1 MADSHLQGLTAQ
13 SSAATTDF
21 VPIADS
27 STGQLKKITT
37 ANLLAAASSINLP
50 ASTEMTIATGE
61 ITITQSIHTVD
72 TESDAAADDLDTINL
87 PASVDLFL
95 LMAENASRTVTL
107 KHGTGNILTP
117 SGSDHVLTDNGFTL
131 CYYDGTN
138 VQLLSSVDHVH
149 AASSITSGTLVHERG
164 GLEADVSAYSG
175 LVKITGGATSAVAA
189 PSGAVVGT
197 TDTQTLTN
205 KTINTAS
212 NTITVAASDVGS
224 GTLAHERG
232 GLEADVSAYN
242 GIVKIASGT
251 TSAVTAPSGTIVGT
265 TDSQTLTNKTL
276 SGVTLADATDVVL
289 DTTTG
294 SKIGT
299 ATTQKLGL
307 WGATPVTQPTA
318 LTATETTITHTAPSV
333 ADYAIAALT
342 TSTPYGFAS
351 QDEGHT
357 VLQVVANLQT
367 RVNELESKLQAIGAI
382 A

>member
-37 ANLLAAASSINLP
+37 ANLLAAASSLNLP
-50 ASTEMTIATGE
+50 ASTELTIATGE

-107 KHGTGNILTP
+107 KHGTGNIVTP
-117 SGSDHVLTDNGFTL
+117 NGTDHALTDNGFTL

-149 AASSITSGTLVHERG
+149 AASSITSGTLAHERG

-197 TDTQTLTN
+197 TDTQTL
-205 KTINTAS
+205 S
-212 NTITVAASDVGS
+212 
-224 GTLAHERG
+224 
-232 GLEADVSAYN
+232 
-242 GIVKIASGT
+242 
-251 TSAVTAPSGTIVGT
+251 
-265 TDSQTLTNKTL
+265 NKTL
-276 SGVTLADATDVVL
+276 SGVTMSDATNIVL

-294 SKIGT
+294 TKLGT

-307 WGATPVTQPTA
+307 WNATPVTQPTA
-318 LTATETTITHTAPSV
+318 LTAAETTITHTAPGV

-342 TSTPYGFAS
+342 NLSPYGFAA

-357 VLQVVANLQT
+357 VLQVIANLQT
-367 RVNELESKLQAIGAI
+367 RVNELETKLQAIGAI